1 MMTDAKQFAAQV
13 AKTIGAVPAAAPK
26 RRLLIDMKGI
36 RKSYYVGRP
45 NELEILHGI
54 DLKVWE
60 GRVRRQLWA
69 SPAAASPR

>member
-45 NELEILHGI
+45 NELEILHGH
-54 DLKVWE
+54 
-60 GRVRRQLWA
+60 
-69 SPAAASPR
+69 